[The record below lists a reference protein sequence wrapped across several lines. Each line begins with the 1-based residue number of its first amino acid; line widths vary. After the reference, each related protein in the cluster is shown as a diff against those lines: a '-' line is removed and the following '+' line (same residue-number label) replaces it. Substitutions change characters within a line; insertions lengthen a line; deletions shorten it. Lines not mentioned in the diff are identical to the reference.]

1 MQNFNIYEKYNLE
14 QIIQIFESI
23 FKIGFDFMLKFDF
36 VKYFFIPKNEFY
48 HYKFTQLASC
58 MGQNYINSSIIDYLI
73 TKFTDIYGYAK
84 AQQELVESLKHCLM
98 FYQLSRRLKLEYL
111 NEILEFILPNLN
123 ETDFLYF
130 MKIFTKSKKI
140 FTSSFAIC
148 YFAEYNGYWFYTKK
162 FKTLDYF
169 YNYEILDLD
178 DSLNII
184 ACLVDNIYTS
194 AYFQSKYLDM
204 VRSLKRCFVFI

>member
-98 FYQLSRRLKLEYL
+98 L
-111 NEILEFILPNLN
+111 N
-123 ETDFLYF
+123 F
-130 MKIFTKSKKI
+130 MIIFTI
-140 FTSSFAIC
+140 
-148 YFAEYNGYWFYTKK
+148 
-162 FKTLDYF
+162 
-169 YNYEILDLD
+169 
-178 DSLNII
+178 
-184 ACLVDNIYTS
+184 
-194 AYFQSKYLDM
+194 
-204 VRSLKRCFVFI
+204 